1 MGSALS
7 VSIVLA
13 PLPAPMMR
21 ISASRSTPVALPT
34 ISACASVLALLAAT
48 ALLMSLTVWPWPSS
62 PTWTMSSPM
71 ISSSGRALE
80 VRLGAAGHHRQR
92 PALGFRR
99 RAGHGRVDE
108 ADPALVQRGA
118 DAPRVRRRDRRH
130 VDAQRPLRGA
140 VRDAVVAEQHRLD
153 LGAVDDHGD
162 DDIAVRADLGR
173 RLGERRAVLL
183 GERLGPRARAV
194 VDGQLAAGAGQVR
207 RHARAH
213 DPQPHEADPL
223 HGATSYG
230 SGHSGRLT
238 TATAARIA
246 TARRR

>member
-1 MGSALS
+1 MT
-7 VSIVLA
+7 
-13 PLPAPMMR
+13 R
-21 ISASRSTPVALPT
+21 TSASRSTPVALPT
-34 ISACASVLALLAAT
+34 TSAWASVLALLAAT

-71 ISSSGRALE
+71 ISSSGRARSKSASAPPA
-80 VRLGAAGHHRQR
+80 VKVPPGPPGNDRQAPVLG
-92 PALGFRR
+92 LGRG
-99 RAGHGRVDE
+99 AGHGRVDE

-162 DDIAVRADLGR
+162 DDVAVRADLGS